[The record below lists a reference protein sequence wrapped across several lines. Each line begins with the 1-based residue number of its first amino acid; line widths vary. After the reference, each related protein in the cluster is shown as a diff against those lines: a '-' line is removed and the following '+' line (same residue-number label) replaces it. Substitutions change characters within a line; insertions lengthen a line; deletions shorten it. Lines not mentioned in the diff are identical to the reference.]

1 MKGAHLFP
9 QSTPEPR
16 IASIQLFRHTYGP
29 IASPDY
35 FFLIDF
41 GII

>member
-9 QSTPEPR
+9 QSTPEQR
-16 IASIQLFRHTYGP
+16 IASSLQFFPHIYGP

-35 FFLIDF
+35 FFL
-41 GII
+41 